1 MRTRSN
7 WFRIMALSLL
17 AALPAALPNIG
28 CHRRNSLPDPGI
40 PYDSSSTSE
49 KLATFVYKEEGKLYL
64 LTVGVNATRFHD
76 KDDFI
81 PLSVVL
87 ANKTTT
93 PLELHRES
101 FTLVDPA
108 NGSRY
113 GLASVAEV
121 RRQGKQVYDRR
132 LMDADHLLTK
142 LSAFRRAE
150 SNFFP
155 YEGLLVDKVELHQ
168 FQYIFENLY
177 FPRPEGNLLGKRFEL
192 HISARGLSQPLFIVF
207 DVPER

>member
-1 MRTRSN
+1 MKSGSKWSYIT
-7 WFRIMALSLL
+7 ALILLTAL
-17 AALPAALPNIG
+17 AAIG
-28 CHRRNSLPDPGI
+28 CHRRTSLPDPGI
-40 PYDSSSTSE
+40 PYDPSAPSE
-49 KLATFVYKEEGKLYL
+49 KLATFIYKEEGKLYL

-76 KDDFI
+76 KDLFV
-81 PLSVVL
+81 PLTVFL

-93 PLELHRES
+93 PLSLTRES
-101 FTLVDPA
+101 FTLVDPV

-132 LMDADHLLTK
+132 LMDTEHLLNRMESFNK
-142 LSAFRRAE
+142 AD

-155 YEGLLVDKVELHQ
+155 YEGLLIDKVELHQ
-168 FQYIFENLY
+168 FQYILENLY
-177 FPRPEGNLLGKRFEL
+177 FPRPEGDLLGKRFEL
-192 HISARGLSQPLFIVF
+192 HINAKALAQPLFIVF